1 MTADAHKLVPGAIV
15 AERYR
20 IVDLLGEGGMGRVF
34 RAVQLNLGREVALKL
49 LLPGAIDAVS
59 GVERF
64 MREAKVAASLR
75 HPAAVD
81 VYDVGVDGSLV
92 FIAMELLSGS
102 VLRSLMQEGVPLS
115 LPDAVEIASQLADL
129 LVEAHA
135 MGLVHRDLKPE
146 NVFIEP
152 PLRVRVVDFGL
163 AFIEGGLELGRIT
176 REGVVVGTPAYLSPE
191 QAQGLQVGTAADIYA
206 FGCML
211 YELVTGVP
219 PFRGS
224 QINVLTQHLYVAPT
238 RPRERAPDVGIPG
251 ELDDLVI
258 AMMAKRVPDRPSA
271 SAVLAQLE
279 LVRRTLGG
287 ERLRGRDALPLQ
299 GRAARMVSVPRAVS
313 TLADEELPL
322 AVELPRPGVR
332 LGVFGRLTHE
342 ESLSLASNGI
352 EPLAMDDAGD
362 PRAHLLDV
370 VLAIGQTPDRLAQ
383 LVASEIP
390 VIATTLAGDVE
401 QLSALRRLG
410 VREVV
415 VLPNRTDDLAR
426 KVRRL
431 YDRAGRAATP

>member
-287 ERLRGRDALPLQ
+287 ERLRGRDALPRC
-299 GRAARMVSVPRAVS
+299 RAARRGWSRCRARC
-313 TLADEELPL
+313 
-322 AVELPRPGVR
+322 RPW
-332 LGVFGRLTHE
+332 
-342 ESLSLASNGI
+342 
-352 EPLAMDDAGD
+352 
-362 PRAHLLDV
+362 
-370 VLAIGQTPDRLAQ
+370 
-383 LVASEIP
+383 
-390 VIATTLAGDVE
+390 
-401 QLSALRRLG
+401 
-410 VREVV
+410 
-415 VLPNRTDDLAR
+415 RTR
-426 KVRRL
+426 SCRWRSSC
-431 YDRAGRAATP
+431 RGRACDWACSGVSPTRSRCRSRATASSRWRWTTPAIRARTCSTSCSRSARHPIAWRSWSRARSP